1 MSTTIREIGK
11 IVSEVGVE
19 VVEISSE
26 RLELRAGDNVI
37 ASAVV
42 DDWSGKY
49 LVDIKSVSDHTNSF
63 FVPDVGEAVDALEDI
78 GNLYLALKKG
88 DL

>member
-19 VVEISSE
+19 VVKISSE

-37 ASAVV
+37 ASAEV
-42 DDWSGKY
+42 DDWSGKH
-49 LVDIKSVSDHTNSF
+49 LVDIKSVSDYTNSF
-63 FVPDVGEAVDALEDI
+63 FVPDEGEAVDALEDI